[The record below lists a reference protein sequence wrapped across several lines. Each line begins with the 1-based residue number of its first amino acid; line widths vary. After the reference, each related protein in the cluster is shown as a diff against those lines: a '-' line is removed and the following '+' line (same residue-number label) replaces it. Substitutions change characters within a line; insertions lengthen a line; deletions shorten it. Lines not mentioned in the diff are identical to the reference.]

1 MELQLYLFLTIA
13 LVGGECST
21 LHPIRLGY
29 LAPGEKTSSAH

>member
-1 MELQLYLFLTIA
+1 VELQLCLFLTIV

-29 LAPGEKTSSAH
+29 LAPGEKTSSTH